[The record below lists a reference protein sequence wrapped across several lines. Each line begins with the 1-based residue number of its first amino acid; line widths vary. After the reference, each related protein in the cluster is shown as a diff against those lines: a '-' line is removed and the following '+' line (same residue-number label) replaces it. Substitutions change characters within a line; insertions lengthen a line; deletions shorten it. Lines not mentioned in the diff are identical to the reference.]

1 MSVPGVGFRTA
12 ADVLMEVSFHLVE
25 EVVDTTIITVVGP
38 GGYGSGGYGQYGY
51 GSGSPEVIKPAST
64 TAMYDGALIIVGW
77 GLDTAEVV
85 TILHVTLTGY
95 IYTSAFV
102 NVHNPGETIL
112 APTFPTQQTTD
123 PFYTQQEMLGYLSRA
138 QNEFLSACPVYY
150 QLVQQNLLYGQILQA
165 TPGNCIEL
173 SRVAASQYFAV
184 IATITRAN
192 DSVLLVTVDPH
203 GLQKGSTIYV
213 QNATAGFGGVFE
225 VETVPTPS
233 SITYTQ
239 IADDGSATG
248 GAILYFARIYETTQA
263 ELTMANRNWR
273 NTFVNVPTSYFE
285 DRSGLYMWG
294 VGGRPSANFPVEL
307 LMGIRD
313 TDTLGLL
320 DNFLVPDTLAFVLK
334 YGALS
339 YIFSKDGVQQ
349 DPTRAAYCRQRFE
362 RGIAATNRYLRGF
375 EMGMKAANG

>member
-1 MSVPGVGFRTA
+1 MASPGVGYRTA
-12 ADVLMEVSFHLVE
+12 ADVLMEISFHLIE

-112 APTFPTQQTTD
+112 SPTFPTQAPTD
-123 PFYTQQEMLGYLSRA
+123 PFFMQSEMLGYLSRA
-138 QNEFLSACPVYY
+138 QNEFLSACPVFY
-150 QLVQQNLLYGQILQA
+150 QLVQQNLVYGQIFQV

-184 IATITRAN
+184 IATITRADN
-192 DSVLLVTVDPH
+192 AVLLVTVDPH
-203 GLQKGSTIYV
+203 GLQVGSTIFV
-213 QNATAGFGGVFE
+213 QNETAGFGGVFE
-225 VETVPTPS
+225 VLTVPTKS

-263 ELTMANRNWR
+263 ELSMANRNWR

-285 DRSGLYMWG
+285 DRSGLYMFG
-294 VGGRPSANFPVEL
+294 VGGKPSSNFPVEL

-313 TDTLGLL
+313 TDTLDLL
-320 DNFLVPDTLAFVLK
+320 SGFLVPDSAVFILK

-339 YIFSKDGVQQ
+339 FALSKDGVQQ

-362 RGIAATNRYLRGF
+362 RGIASVNRYIRGY
-375 EMGMKAANG
+375 EMGLKAKNG